1 MLTFFRDSLET
12 HPIVNITA
20 SLSGYLISLSE
31 FIHPAL
37 GFLILLFST
46 STAISVAY
54 IQFNKARR
62 LWYGKENPS
71 KKDDSNTG

>member
-1 MLTFFRDSLET
+1 MLTSIRASLDS
-12 HPIVNITA
+12 HPIANIFA
-20 SLSGYLISLSE
+20 SLTGYALSLSD
-31 FIHPAL
+31 FVSPSL
-37 GFLILLFST
+37 RFLILLFST

>member
-1 MLTFFRDSLET
+1 MMSFFKNSLET
-12 HPIVNITA
+12 HPITNIA
-20 SLSGYLISLSE
+20 GSMSGYIISFAD

-37 GFLILLFST
+37 RFLILIFST

-62 LWYGKENPS
+62 LWYGEDSS
-71 KKDDSNTG
+71 KKDNSNSG